1 MKAVLIEGYMKTAH
15 FNVPT
20 WTGKMELTYPMPPFS
35 TVIGMVHN
43 LCGWKMY
50 HGMDISIA
58 GKGTYNRG
66 LETRWKGGAFSSKE
80 TVDFKKRF
88 PVRIKE
94 KEGFTGWVDVPVC
107 TDFISD
113 LMLRLHIVTEK
124 EEDLGIIYDNMKY
137 PKEYPSLGK
146 HGDIIRID
154 NIETVEISEEEKE
167 IQLDYD
173 MYSQN
178 DKYGGTYYNLH
189 KNYEI
194 VRDRRIFNNK
204 RVIVLSAGQ
213 KVISQFDE
221 HGNPVFLI

>member
-1 MKAVLIEGYMKTAH
+1 
-15 FNVPT
+15 
-20 WTGKMELTYPMPPFS
+20 MELTYPMPPFS

-124 EEDLGIIYDNMKY
+124 EEDLVIIYDNMKY

>member
-1 MKAVLIEGYMKTAH
+1 
-15 FNVPT
+15 
-20 WTGKMELTYPMPPFS
+20 MELTYPMPPFS

-43 LCGWKMY
+43 LCEWKMY

-94 KEGFTGWVDVPVC
+94 KEGFIGWVDVPVC